1 MPYSVYRVPLSN
13 DVWNDKKFKAD
24 NPNGDPNK
32 SGASYIGTTGKT
44 IDERFRNHKSGVK
57 HNKYVKEYGKSI
69 ELVSEHPTW
78 AEAHKKEIEVAL
90 EMKRKGV
97 GVFQR

>member
-13 DVWNDKKFKAD
+13 AVWNEKKFRDD
-24 NPNGDPNK
+24 NPNADPSK
-32 SGASYIGTTGKT
+32 SGTSYIGTTGKP
-44 IDERFRNHKSGVK
+44 IKERFANHKAGIK
-57 HNKYVKEYGKSI
+57 HNKYVKEYGKTV

-90 EMKRKGV
+90 DLKRQGI
-97 GVFQR
+97 GIFQR